1 MRRAK
6 DRNPVIWIPTKPSRR
21 CLVTHEKSSAEHL
34 TRLRLLSLRTAA
46 FDTFYRELFVLLIG
60 LPNNTIADTYF
71 MTTKL
76 ERVVY
81 ARITT
86 EDYRALNILAD
97 ERQQTISQLIRK
109 ILIDSGVLNR

>member
-1 MRRAK
+1 
-6 DRNPVIWIPTKPSRR
+6 
-21 CLVTHEKSSAEHL
+21 
-34 TRLRLLSLRTAA
+34 
-46 FDTFYRELFVLLIG
+46 VLLIG
-60 LPNNTIADTYF
+60 LPSHTIKDTNF

-86 EDYRALNILAD
+86 EDYRALNVLAD

-109 ILIDSGVLNR
+109 ILIDSGVINR

>member
-1 MRRAK
+1 MK
-6 DRNPVIWIPTKPSRR
+6 SDYLTPSIESFL
-21 CLVTHEKSSAEHL
+21 CS
-34 TRLRLLSLRTAA
+34 
-46 FDTFYRELFVLLIG
+46 LFVYQTA
-60 LPNNTIADTYF
+60 PSETRTF

-86 EDYRALNILAD
+86 EDYRALNVLAD

-109 ILIDSGVLNR
+109 VLIDSGVLSR